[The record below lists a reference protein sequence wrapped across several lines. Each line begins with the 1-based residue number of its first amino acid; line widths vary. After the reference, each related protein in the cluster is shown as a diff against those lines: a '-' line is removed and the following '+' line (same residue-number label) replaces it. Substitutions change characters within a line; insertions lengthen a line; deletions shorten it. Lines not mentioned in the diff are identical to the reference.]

1 MGRPNVSADND
12 FFEDDEINVQLWTS
26 SFYSKYA
33 SCLVPSTDISK
44 RLPQSAGIFPNCDC
58 GSLGRDSLARMKVY
72 LARESKIPRLLE
84 LEADVEKLS
93 RANSHWIAKV
103 QRFEAARHEIPK
115 NSQRANIPPASQS
128 TIYWISAPWKMK
140 RSCRCEECSSRCYLC
155 DKRARLEILSPSTFN
170 FGFYDQLKQSKPRF
184 TYSGFVMEGS
194 R

>member
-1 MGRPNVSADND
+1 LCQPTGRPNVSPDND

-26 SFYSKYA
+26 SFYLKYA

-58 GSLGRDSLARMKVY
+58 GSLGRGSLARMKVY

-93 RANSHWIAKV
+93 RANSHWIAQV

-115 NSQRANIPPASQS
+115 TSKGANKPFRP
-128 TIYWISAPWKMK
+128 
-140 RSCRCEECSSRCYLC
+140 
-155 DKRARLEILSPSTFN
+155 RARVQFIGFRRLENEKELP
-170 FGFYDQLKQSKPRF
+170 LRR
-184 TYSGFVMEGS
+184 MLE
-194 R
+194 